1 MPGGFKLF
9 CIRIFCHGI
18 SLAKIIS
25 LRLAPPMPMHSTS
38 IMNGTVYSGP
48 LQSDADILN
57 QLSSH
62 TVHVLNCASSVMN
75 LIAEIGE
82 SLEYA
87 CMQQGP

>member
-1 MPGGFKLF
+1 
-9 CIRIFCHGI
+9 
-18 SLAKIIS
+18 
-25 LRLAPPMPMHSTS
+25 MPMHSTS

-62 TVHVLNCASSVMN
+62 TVHVLSCASSVMN

-87 CMQQGP
+87 CMQQGSIVIP